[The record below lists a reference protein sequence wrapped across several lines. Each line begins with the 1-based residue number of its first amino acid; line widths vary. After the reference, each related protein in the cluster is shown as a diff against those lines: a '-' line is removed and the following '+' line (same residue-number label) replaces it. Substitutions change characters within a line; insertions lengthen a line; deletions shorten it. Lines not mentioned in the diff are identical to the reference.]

1 MSAALYEIKFDFL
14 AEEPTELSVSEGE
27 RVRAPLGSH
36 ESAEPWALVET
47 DAAPFNRGFVPT
59 SYLKLIDS
67 LAPAKRPGLP
77 ARDVASSSTQTVV
90 APTQRSTPAN
100 DYVDLRV
107 GGPVR
112 RLSDPRLPHHL
123 LESLSINPP
132 EDHLPTPPRETRV
145 VLRSSDE
152 FSHLFAQHDRQF
164 QQVMHMR
171 HEQFRALEE
180 AAADLTLRLEAARNK
195 SGEIVD
201 SMTEINSILESE
213 RRRWKERLAEETSNI
228 YAA

>member
-59 SYLKLIDS
+59 SYLKLIDAQ
-67 LAPAKRPGLP
+67 APVKQ
-77 ARDVASSSTQTVV
+77 ARDDSAQAV
-90 APTQRSTPAN
+90 APTQRSTPAS

-132 EDHLPTPPRETRV
+132 EEHLPTPPRETRV

-152 FSHLFAQHDRQF
+152 FGHLFAQHDRQF